1 MKRTIY
7 ALLTLALVASA
18 ATSCKKYLELE
29 SKTNITNKW
38 LYETP
43 EGLSRAVVA
52 LYDLDR
58 KIAKPSND
66 NNDCYV
72 VQMLDYSTDLM
83 VYRGGTAAALARLD
97 NLMPNNAVIEAFW
110 NHHYNIIGKANEII
124 FAAEGMD
131 LEDPVVK
138 RAWAE
143 AKFFRGR
150 AYFELYKR
158 FERLYLNTVPTGV
171 DNLQRE
177 FKPASREDIFER
189 IRIDLDA
196 AAENLAWETPQGAS
210 AAQHGRVTKA
220 TAKHVRAQFAMWEND
235 WNTAIDA
242 CEEIFAHPEL
252 FDFERHPENVFL
264 SGIELRSKEVLW
276 AYQFSTNMGGGATGS
291 TTLTGHRL
299 GLTTLPSYH
308 ARGKY
313 FTIASDMGDYGWGR
327 VYPNTY
333 LLSLFDQ
340 EKDSR
345 YTELICT
352 ELICNNRAD
361 ASYGKPYDLEL
372 SKGKADYITNLH
384 FFTKKY
390 FDCWSNADQ
399 PDLRSSFKDLPVY
412 RLGET
417 ALMCCEAYFHRDGG
431 ASTDALKYYNKT
443 WQRAGNNEEHG
454 PLTLDMILDE
464 YARECNFEGV
474 RWPLLKRLGILAER
488 VQAHAGDSKTE
499 DPYLHQNYTDAR
511 RNFVAG
517 KHEVWPIPQS
527 QIDMMGKSFPQHE
540 VWN

>member
-308 ARGKY
+308 AMGKY
-313 FTIASDMGDYGWGR
+313 FTIASDMGGYGWGR

-443 WQRAGNNEEHG
+443 WQRAGNNEEYG

>member
-308 ARGKY
+308 AMGKY
-313 FTIASDMGDYGWGR
+313 FTIASDMGGYGWGR

-527 QIDMMGKSFPQHE
+527 QIDMMAKSFPQHE

>member
-66 NNDCYV
+66 NNNCYV

-308 ARGKY
+308 AMGKY
-313 FTIASDMGDYGWGR
+313 FTIASDMGGYGWGR

>member
-38 LYETP
+38 VYETP

-308 ARGKY
+308 AMGKY
-313 FTIASDMGDYGWGR
+313 FTIASDMGGYGWGR

>member
-308 ARGKY
+308 AMGKY
-313 FTIASDMGDYGWGR
+313 FTIASDMGGYGWGR

-464 YARECNFEGV
+464 YARECNSEGV

>member
-158 FERLYLNTVPTGV
+158 IERLYLNTVPTGV

-308 ARGKY
+308 AMGKY
-313 FTIASDMGDYGWGR
+313 FTIASDMGGYGWGR

>member
-1 MKRTIY
+1 MKRTTY
-7 ALLTLALVASA
+7 ALLTLALA
-18 ATSCKKYLELE
+18 AFATTSCEQYLELE

-58 KIAKPSND
+58 RIAKPSND

-72 VQMLDYSTDLM
+72 VQMCDYSTDLM
-83 VYRGGTAAALARLD
+83 VFRGGTAASLARLN
-97 NLMPNNAVIEAFW
+97 NLMPNNEVVGAFW

-124 FAAEGMD
+124 ASAEQLG
-131 LEDPVVK
+131 LEDPAVL

-158 FERLYLNTVPTGV
+158 FERLYLNTTPTAP
-171 DNLQRE
+171 DNLKRE
-177 FKPASREDIFER
+177 FKPATREAIFER
-189 IRIDLDA
+189 IRTDLDDA
-196 AAENLAWETPQGAS
+196 AANLSWETPEGTAS
-210 AAQHGRVTKA
+210 AQIGRVTKA
-220 TAKHVRAQFAMWEND
+220 VAKHVRAQFALWEED
-235 WNTAIDA
+235 WSTAIDA

-252 FDFERHPENVFL
+252 YKLEDHPETVFL

-276 AYQFSTNMGGGATGS
+276 AYQFSTNLGGGATGS

-299 GLTTLPSYH
+299 GLTTLPVYH
-308 ARGKY
+308 GLGKY
-313 FTIASDMGDYGWGR
+313 FVIASDMGGYGWGR

-333 LLSLFDQ
+333 LLSLFDR

-345 YTELICT
+345 YTKLICT
-352 ELICNNRAD
+352 ELICNNRSD

-372 SKGKADYITNLH
+372 SKGKGEYITNLH

-390 FDCWSNADQ
+390 FDCWSNVDQ
-399 PDLRSSFKDLPVY
+399 PDLKSSFKDLPVY

-417 ALMCCEAYFHRDGG
+417 ALICCEAYFHRDGSNS
-431 ASTDALKYYNKT
+431 AEALKYYNKT
-443 WQRAGNNEEHG
+443 WKRAGNSEEHG

-488 VQAHAGDSKTE
+488 VQLHAGDSKAE
-499 DPYLHQNYTDAR
+499 DPYLNQDYTDAR
-511 RNFVAG
+511 KNFVPG

-527 QIDMMGKSFPQHE
+527 QIDMMGKDFPQHE
-540 VWN
+540 AWN

>member
-308 ARGKY
+308 AMGKY
-313 FTIASDMGDYGWGR
+313 FTIASDMGGYGWGR

-488 VQAHAGDSKTE
+488 VQSHAGDSKTE

>member
-308 ARGKY
+308 AMGKY
-313 FTIASDMGDYGWGR
+313 FTIASDMGGYGWGR

-443 WQRAGNNEEHG
+443 WQRAGNNEE
-454 PLTLDMILDE
+454 PWLCRQM
-464 YARECNFEGV
+464 R
-474 RWPLLKRLGILAER
+474 LLKRTLF
-488 VQAHAGDSKTE
+488 QAHKDRHEDSE
-499 DPYLHQNYTDAR
+499 
-511 RNFVAG
+511 
-517 KHEVWPIPQS
+517 
-527 QIDMMGKSFPQHE
+527 
-540 VWN
+540 

>member
-308 ARGKY
+308 AMGKY
-313 FTIASDMGDYGWGR
+313 FTIASDMGGYGWGR

-390 FDCWSNADQ
+390 FDCWSNTDQ

>member
-220 TAKHVRAQFAMWEND
+220 SAKHVRAQFAMWEND

-308 ARGKY
+308 AMGKY
-313 FTIASDMGDYGWGR
+313 FTIASDMGGYGWGR

-399 PDLRSSFKDLPVY
+399 PYLRSSFKDLPVY

>member
-58 KIAKPSND
+58 KLAKPSND

-308 ARGKY
+308 AMGKY
-313 FTIASDMGDYGWGR
+313 FTIASDMGGYGWGR

>member
-220 TAKHVRAQFAMWEND
+220 SAKHVRAQFAMWEND

-308 ARGKY
+308 AMGKY
-313 FTIASDMGDYGWGR
+313 FTIASDMGGYGWGR

-399 PDLRSSFKDLPVY
+399 PALRSSFKDLPVY

>member
-7 ALLTLALVASA
+7 TLLTLTLVAA
-18 ATSCKKYLELE
+18 ATISCEKYLELE

-38 LYETP
+38 LYDTP

-83 VYRGGTAAALARLD
+83 VFRGGTAAALARLD
-97 NLMPNNAVIEAFW
+97 NLMPNNDVLGSFW
-110 NHHYNIIGKANEII
+110 NHHYNIIGKTNEII
-124 FAAEGMD
+124 VSAEHMD
-131 LEDPVVK
+131 LEDPVVL

-158 FERLYLNTVPTGV
+158 FERLYLNTIPTGV
-171 DNLQRE
+171 DNLNRE
-177 FKPASREDIFER
+177 FKPASKEDIFEL
-189 IRIDLDA
+189 IRTDLDDA
-196 AAENLAWETPQGAS
+196 AANLAWETPEGTS
-210 AAQHGRVTKA
+210 SAQHGRVTKA
-220 TAKHVRAQFAMWEND
+220 VAKHVRAQFAMWEED
-235 WNTAIDA
+235 WSTAIDA
-242 CEEIFAHPEL
+242 CEEIFAQSTLFDMEKHPE
-252 FDFERHPENVFL
+252 DVFL

-299 GLTTLPSYH
+299 GLTTLPVYH
-308 ARGKY
+308 AMGKY
-313 FTIASDMGDYGWGR
+313 FVIASDMGGYGWGR

-345 YTELICT
+345 YTQLICT
-352 ELICNNRAD
+352 ELICNNRND

-372 SKGKADYITNLH
+372 SKGKSEYITNLH

-431 ASTDALKYYNKT
+431 NSAEALKYYNKT
-443 WQRAGNNEEHG
+443 WERAGNATEHG
-454 PLTLDMILDE
+454 PLTLDMIIDE

-488 VQAHAGDSKTE
+488 VHLHAGDSKAE
-499 DPYLHQNYTDAR
+499 DPYLDQNYIQPRT
-511 RNFVAG
+511 NFVAG

-527 QIDMMGKSFPQHE
+527 QIDMMGKNFPQHE
-540 VWN
+540 AWN

>member
-7 ALLTLALVASA
+7 ALLTLAFAVSA
-18 ATSCKKYLELE
+18 TTSCEKYLELE
-29 SKTNITNKW
+29 SKTNITNQW
-38 LYETP
+38 LYDTP

-83 VYRGGTAAALARLD
+83 VYRGGTAASLARLN
-97 NLMPNNAVIEAFW
+97 NLMPNNEVVGSFW

-124 FAAEGMD
+124 TSAEMMD
-131 LEDPVVK
+131 LTDPVVL

-158 FERLYLNTVPTGV
+158 FERLYLNTIPTGV

-177 FKPASREDIFER
+177 FKPASREEIFTL
-189 IRIDLDA
+189 IRTDLDDA
-196 AAENLAWETPQGAS
+196 AANLAWEMPQGAS

-220 TAKHVRAQFAMWEND
+220 VAKHVRAQFALWEED
-235 WNTAIDA
+235 WGTAIDA

-252 FDFERHPENVFL
+252 FDMEKHPEDVFL

-299 GLTTLPSYH
+299 GLTTLPVYH
-308 ARGKY
+308 GLGRY
-313 FTIASDMGDYGWGR
+313 FTIASDMGGYGWGR

-333 LLSLFDQ
+333 LLSLFDK

-345 YTELICT
+345 YKELICT
-352 ELICNNRAD
+352 ELICNNSAD

-372 SKGKADYITNLH
+372 SKGKSEYITNLH

-390 FDCWSNADQ
+390 FDRWSNADQ

-431 ASTDALKYYNKT
+431 SSTDALKYYNKT
-443 WQRAGNNEEHG
+443 WQRAGNDAEHG
-454 PLTLDMILDE
+454 PLTLDMIIDE

-474 RWPLLKRLGILAER
+474 RWPLLKRLGILADR
-488 VQAHAGDSKTE
+488 VHLHAGDSKAE
-499 DPYLHQNYTDAR
+499 DPYLDRDYTEPR
-511 RNFVAG
+511 VNFVTG
-517 KHEVWPIPQS
+517 KHELWPIPQS
-527 QIDMMGKSFPQHE
+527 QIDMMGKNFPQHD

>member
-124 FAAEGMD
+124 SAAEGMD

-308 ARGKY
+308 AMGKY
-313 FTIASDMGDYGWGR
+313 FTIASDMGGYGWGR

>member
-83 VYRGGTAAALARLD
+83 VYRGGTATALARLD

-308 ARGKY
+308 AMGKY
-313 FTIASDMGDYGWGR
+313 FTIASDMGGYGWGR

>member
-52 LYDLDR
+52 LSDLDR

-308 ARGKY
+308 AMGKY
-313 FTIASDMGDYGWGR
+313 FTIASDMGGYGWGR

>member
-308 ARGKY
+308 AMGKY
-313 FTIASDMGDYGWGR
+313 FTIASDRGGYGWGR

>member
-1 MKRTIY
+1 MKRTLY
-7 ALLTLALVASA
+7 TLLTLAL
-18 ATSCKKYLELE
+18 ATATTVSCEKYLELE

-66 NNDCYV
+66 NDDCYV

-83 VYRGGTAAALARLD
+83 VYRGGTAAALARLN
-97 NLMPNNAVIEAFW
+97 NLMPNNAVIGSFW

-124 FAAEGMD
+124 GSAENMD
-131 LEDPVVK
+131 LEDPVVL

-158 FERLYLNTVPTGV
+158 FEQLYLNTVPTGV
-171 DNLQRE
+171 DNLERE
-177 FKPASREDIFER
+177 FKPASQEDIFER
-189 IRIDLDA
+189 IRTDLDDA
-196 AAENLAWETPQGAS
+196 AAHLAWETPEGSS
-210 AAQHGRVTKA
+210 ATQHGRVTKA
-220 TAKHVRAQFAMWEND
+220 TAKHVRAQFAMWEED
-235 WNTAIDA
+235 WGTAIDA
-242 CEEIFAHPEL
+242 CEEIFEHPEL
-252 FDFERHPENVFL
+252 FKMEDHPETVFL

-276 AYQFSTNMGGGATGS
+276 AYQFSTNLGGGATGS

-299 GLTTLPSYH
+299 GLTTLPIYH
-308 ARGKY
+308 GLGKY
-313 FTIASDMGDYGWGR
+313 FVIASDMGGYGWGR

-340 EKDSR
+340 KHDSR
-345 YTELICT
+345 YKELICT

-372 SKGKADYITNLH
+372 SKGKGEYITNLH
-384 FFTKKY
+384 FFSKKY

-443 WQRAGNNEEHG
+443 WQRAGNAEEHG
-454 PLTLDMILDE
+454 PLTLDMIIDE
-464 YARECNFEGV
+464 YARECYFEGV
-474 RWPLLKRLGILAER
+474 RWPLLKRLGILADR
-488 VQAHAGDSKTE
+488 VHAHAGDSKVE
-499 DPYLHQNYTDAR
+499 DPYLNQDYTDAR
-511 RNFVAG
+511 VNFVTG

-527 QIDMMGKSFPQHE
+527 QIDMMGKNFPQHE

>member
-220 TAKHVRAQFAMWEND
+220 SAKHVRAQFAMWEND

-308 ARGKY
+308 AMGKY
-313 FTIASDMGDYGWGR
+313 FTIASDMGGYGWGR